1 MSLPIRM
8 LIGSLALAAAMGGCD
23 RGWQEFQRVELGKPM
38 PTDTMLGPQKA
49 KDPNAVPTTA
59 PSTDSPKLL
68 VWSDLGAWP
77 MPMSVGWHAVGVRL
91 DDEGRATAKSY
102 RAEIWSNYLL
112 VVTPAMRRVVELQVP
127 QRVLLEPTDGE
138 VEGYLVG
145 TENCRT
151 LRGYIFNASH
161 EVGSYP
167 VFEQP
172 GSRIL
177 GFLSGGNFVTGMM
190 AAGAYDSLET
200 SIKHLP
206 LKGITQQGYDRTFRP
221 VPGGSIRLQNL
232 GQGRIR
238 VEMNLLRIYD
248 PLALVGNL
256 YMK

>member
-177 GFLSGGNFVTGMM
+177 AFLSGGNFVTGMM

-200 SIKHLP
+200 SIKRLP
-206 LKGITQQGYDRTFRP
+206 LKGITRQGYDCTFCP

-238 VEMNLLRIYD
+238 VELNLLRIYD
-248 PLALVGNL
+248 PLALVC
-256 YMK
+256 YMYMQ